1 MRGVKR
7 LICAASVM
15 AIMAGDAISQVAP
28 EAKAPTTT
36 TMTATMPAI
45 ASATDPATQPATQP
59 AAQMTTAPS
68 TDAAVPEMARPF
80 VAPKP
85 APESALASGHPSTT
99 QISFDFENASVDA
112 VLQHLSDVAGFIVL
126 KDTGIGP
133 ISGRVTV
140 LSKQPVTPD
149 EAVTLLNTVLKN
161 SGYTAIRMGRILKIV
176 AFDKA
181 KKSDLPVHFGADPEA
196 IEPTDDLVTWVIPVR
211 SVDAVKLKADLA
223 PLIPTDAD
231 VSSNAGSNTI
241 IMTDTQANIRRVVEI
256 IAAMDK
262 RDATQ
267 NTIRVKQLKY
277 ADATAAAK
285 LINDI
290 FNPTTSGQAQ
300 QNFGAGALFRAFGGR
315 GGGGGGGGFGGGFG
329 GRGGGGGE
337 AAQTEEQGNTGK
349 VIASSDARTNTVVV
363 TGPEDTLTVIDTVL
377 TQLDANPAA
386 EASFFIYR
394 VKNGQSADMA
404 ATLNALFSD
413 TGTTGTTGSSTSAA
427 ARSGVTST
435 GNRNSSGFGGSGG
448 SSGSLGNNSSSAIT
462 RSFNGGGTGT
472 TGGGIGGGNRGGGI
486 GGTNGSSAQTSAL
499 ADLQGQ
505 VNVVADVDTNSLL
518 VACAAKYQD
527 EVKAVIDEL
536 DRPVQQVL
544 IKALIASVTHDNSDD
559 LGLDFSVLNLR
570 PSGNGQSL
578 VSNLGNAAEN
588 ATNGGLAVSVLEK
601 NLSATFH
608 ALASQG
614 KIDVLSRPYI
624 LASDNQEAV
633 ITVGQE
639 VPFITNSQTTDLGNI
654 INTIQYQTLGIILD
668 VTPHLNPD
676 GLVILDVSPQISSLS
691 DGSVEIQNGV
701 FSPEFNNTSASSRVG
716 IRDGDTIVIG
726 GLMQDQLTQ
735 TITKVP
741 LLGDIP
747 YVGPILFGQSNTVK
761 TKEELLIFL
770 TPHVAPVPGKL
781 EAMSRDEMRGIKL
794 TPNAVEPGTF
804 QDHLRGMRLGGS
816 TTAPSLLDLTQ
827 PTAPPGSSLEP
838 SLPGDHIAPG
848 NAANP
853 PVDHPQTPGG

>member
-1 MRGVKR
+1 
-7 LICAASVM
+7 M
-15 AIMAGDAISQVAP
+15 ALMAGDAISQVAP
-28 EAKAPTTT
+28 SLPT
-36 TMTATMPAI
+36 TMPASDQSTPP
-45 ASATDPATQPATQP
+45 ASPQ
-59 AAQMTTAPS
+59 TTAAPS
-68 TDAAVPEMARPF
+68 PQTGR
-80 VAPKP
+80 
-85 APESALASGHPSTT
+85 PSTT

-133 ISGRVTV
+133 ISGRVSV
-140 LSKQPVTPD
+140 MSKQPVTPD
-149 EAVTLLNTVLKN
+149 EAVALLNTVLKN

-176 AFDKA
+176 EFDKA
-181 KKSDLPVHFGADPEA
+181 KKSSIPVRFGADPEA

-211 SVDAVKLKADLA
+211 SVDAVKLKADLQ
-223 PLIPTDAD
+223 PLIGTDAD

-256 IAAMDK
+256 IANMDK

-290 FNPTTSGQAQ
+290 FNPSSSSSSQ
-300 QNFGAGALFRAFGGR
+300 QNQFNPAAIFRAFGGGR
-315 GGGGGGGGFGGGFG
+315 GGGGGFGGGGF
-329 GRGGGGGE
+329 GGGGFGGGGFGGGGPGGFGGGGQQ
-337 AAQTEEQGNTGK
+337 AQQDQGNTGK
-349 VIASSDARTNTVVV
+349 VVADADSRTNTVVV
-363 TGPEDTLTVIDTVL
+363 TGPSDTLEVIDTVL

-386 EASFFIYR
+386 EAAFFIYR

-404 ATLNALFSD
+404 TTLNALFSD
-413 TGTTGTTGSSTSAA
+413 SGSTTGTTSSTSAS

-448 SSGSLGNNSSSAIT
+448 SSLGSSGSNSSTAISRT
-462 RSFNGGGTGT
+462 FNGGGTGT
-472 TGGGIGGGNRGGGI
+472 TGGGNNGGNRGG
-486 GGTNGSSAQTSAL
+486 TNGTSSTPTAL

-527 EVKAVIDEL
+527 QVKAVIDEL

-570 PSGNGQSL
+570 PSGNGQTL
-578 VSNLGNAAEN
+578 VSNLGNAAAN
-588 ATNGGLAVSVLEK
+588 TASGGLAVTVLEK
-601 NLSATFH
+601 NLNATFH
-608 ALASQG
+608 ALATQG

-624 LASDNQEAV
+624 LASDNQEAI

-639 VPFITNSQTTDLGNI
+639 VPFITNSQTTDLGTI
-654 INTIQYQTLGIILD
+654 VNTIQYQTLGIILD

-691 DGSVEIQNGV
+691 DGSVEIQTGV

-735 TITKVP
+735 TITKIP
-741 LLGDIP
+741 ILGDIP
-747 YVGPILFGQSNTVK
+747 YVGPVLFGQSNTQK
-761 TKEELLIFL
+761 TKQELLIFL
-770 TPHVAPVPGKL
+770 TPHVAQVPGKL
-781 EAMSRDEMRGIKL
+781 QAMSQDEMRGVKL

-804 QDHLRGMRLGGS
+804 QEHLRGMRLGGS
-816 TTAPSLLDLTQ
+816 TTAPTLLPESQ
-827 PTAPPGSSLEP
+827 PPAPPPPSVAPRYFLGTQSPRRSQCPKRRLQRSS
-838 SLPGDHIAPG
+838 A
-848 NAANP
+848 
-853 PVDHPQTPGG
+853 

>member
-7 LICAASVM
+7 FMCAAGVTAM
-15 AIMAGDAISQVAP
+15 VVAQTYAQVL
-28 EAKAPTTT
+28 PTTIVSD
-36 TMTATMPAI
+36 AKPPA
-45 ASATDPATQPATQP
+45 ATQPESVS
-59 AAQMTTAPS
+59 PS
-68 TDAAVPEMARPF
+68 GAR
-80 VAPKP
+80 
-85 APESALASGHPSTT
+85 PSTT

-126 KDTGIGP
+126 KDTGIGA
-133 ISGRVTV
+133 ISGRVSV

-161 SGYTAIRMGRILKIV
+161 SGYTTLRMGRILKIV
-176 AFDKA
+176 SLDKA
-181 KKSDLPVHFGADPEA
+181 KKSSLPVKFGADPEL

-223 PLIPTDAD
+223 PLIGTDAD

-241 IMTDTQANIRRVVEI
+241 IITDTQANIRRIVEI
-256 IAAMDK
+256 IANMDK

-285 LINDI
+285 LVNDI
-290 FNPTTSGQAQ
+290 FNPTSTSQTQNQAFGPGAFFR
-300 QNFGAGALFRAFGGR
+300 NFGGGGGGR
-315 GGGGGGGGFGGGFG
+315 GGGGFGGGGGGFGGGGPPGF
-329 GRGGGGGE
+329 GGGGGG
-337 AAQTEEQGNTGK
+337 ASAQEEQGNTGK
-349 VIASSDARTNTVVV
+349 IIASSDARTNTVVV
-363 TGPEDTLTVIDTVL
+363 TGPEDTLKVIDQML
-377 TQLDANPAA
+377 TELDANPAA
-386 EASFFIYR
+386 EAAFFIYR
-394 VKNGQSADMA
+394 VKNGQASDMA
-404 ATLNALFSD
+404 TTLNALFSD
-413 TGTTGTTGSSTSAA
+413 TGSSTGTSSSTNAQ

-435 GNRNSSGFGGSGG
+435 GNRNSSGFGGSGSSSLG
-448 SSGSLGNNSSSAIT
+448 SSSSSSIS
-462 RSFNGGGTGT
+462 RSFNGGTTG
-472 TGGGIGGGNRGGGI
+472 TGGGGATGGNRGGGGAT
-486 GGTNGSSAQTSAL
+486 GGNGTSSTPTAL

-527 EVKAVIDEL
+527 QVKAVIDEL

-578 VSNLGNAAEN
+578 VSNLGNAAQN
-588 ATNGGLAVSVLEK
+588 VTNGGLAVSVLEK

-608 ALASQG
+608 ALATQG

-624 LASDNQEAV
+624 LASDNQEAI

-691 DGSVEIQNGV
+691 DGSVEIQSGV

-735 TITKVP
+735 TITKIP
-741 LLGDIP
+741 ILGDIP
-747 YVGPILFGQSNTVK
+747 YVGPIIFGQTNTQK

-781 EAMSRDEMRGIKL
+781 QAMSRDEMRGVKL

-804 QDHLRGMRLGGS
+804 QEHLRGMRLGGS
-816 TTAPSLLDLTQ
+816 TTAPSLQDLTE
-827 PTAPPGSSLEP
+827 PTAPPDTSLEP
-838 SLPGDHIAPG
+838 SLPGDHNEPKS
-848 NAANP
+848 
-853 PVDHPQTPGG
+853 Q